1 MYISR
6 VLPRE
11 FISPWYYCKLKIAA
25 ATTHSIHVHA
35 GTCTCTCMIVTC
47 TYMHVHVYVYAYC
60 FSLSLDIPYMPI
72 MPHGVYLIYPFSSLR
87 LFLLTRQFL
96 HPQLR
101 LLNEKLELVKVL
113 TNLVVVLNVL
123 SRHQ

>member
-1 MYISR
+1 MYM
-6 VLPRE
+6 L
-11 FISPWYYCKLKIAA
+11 
-25 ATTHSIHVHA
+25 
-35 GTCTCTCMIVTC
+35 VTC
-47 TYMHVHVYVYAYC
+47 EYMHVYVC
-60 FSLSLDIPYMPI
+60 TCIRTCILVLLSLDIPYMPI